1 MVIVGIQSIKFCVY
15 IVKVEPKNWI
25 WVGDRGKDNKV
36 SHFSNQH
43 LLRGG
48 ILQEEQVLGVRIRSS
63 VSVMLNLGCLFN
75 IKRQMSNKCWVNES
89 GNRRNPGQSM
99 NLGVLS
105 HEVQSAHRGSE
116 KSTTRTG
123 FLGTQTFSSQS
134 SEEEPV
140 KTKRPRENGKRR
152 IKRQWYHTRQVK
164 KILQGRSHQLYNATD
179 RSSNMRTQI

>member
-1 MVIVGIQSIKFCVY
+1 
-15 IVKVEPKNWI
+15 
-25 WVGDRGKDNKV
+25 
-36 SHFSNQH
+36 
-43 LLRGG
+43 
-48 ILQEEQVLGVRIRSS
+48 
-63 VSVMLNLGCLFN
+63 
-75 IKRQMSNKCWVNES
+75 
-89 GNRRNPGQSM
+89 M

-179 RSSNMRTQI
+179 RSSNMRTQIWPLNLISGCSLVTFKNYHMTQQRGVLVKWLSWKPNWNEFYRTTIIA